1 MNPQE
6 CVEIEQIRQLKAR
19 YLQYLDQKRWNEW
32 ADVFCQDV
40 TIDTTQDG
48 GPLLHGRQAFI
59 DFLPP
64 YLDGVRTCHNGH
76 SAIIEMTGP
85 DTATGSWAMED
96 KLWFPPGSPIRHLW
110 GVGWYFEK
118 YRKDDDGQWRIL
130 ELELRRIR
138 VEVDG
143 VETIAPDETM
153 LSR

>member
-1 MNPQE
+1 MKINVDFNIAGQNQFYEHP
-6 CVEIEQIRQLKAR
+6 RG
-19 YLQYLDQKRWNEW
+19 
-32 ADVFCQDV
+32 
-40 TIDTTQDG
+40 TQA
-48 GPLLHGRQAFI
+48 PL
-59 DFLPP
+59 

-130 ELELRRIR
+130 ELKLRRIR

-143 VETIAPDETM
+143 VETIAPDEPM
-153 LSR
+153 LST